1 MLCTDDRHAHA
12 LALAYRYLNRRD
24 RTETEMQAHLEGKGL
39 DSGAVEWAIATL
51 REQGYLDDA
60 RFARLFAH
68 DKRELEGWGSERIEQ
83 RLLARGIAGGLIAA
97 ALAEEP
103 ASDELDRAL
112 SLLSRRFPVPF
123 GDPRDRE
130 RALGVLLRKGYGTEL
145 AHEAIAAHVR
155 AA

>member
-1 MLCTDDRHAHA
+1 VLSTDDRHAHA
-12 LALAYRYLNRRD
+12 LGLAYRYVNRRD
-24 RTETEMQAHLEGKGL
+24 RTETEMRAHLEGKGL
-39 DSGAVEWAIATL
+39 DSGAVERAIATL

-60 RFARLFAH
+60 RFARLFAR
-68 DKRELEGWGSERIEQ
+68 DKRELEGWGSERIEE
-83 RLLARGIAGGLIAA
+83 RLLARGIAGELIAA

-123 GDPRDRE
+123 RDPRDRE
-130 RALGVLLRKGYGTEL
+130 RALGVLLRKGYGLEL
-145 AHEAIAAHVR
+145 ALEAIAAHVR